1 MLYWFKRRF
10 DTAMLQA
17 MRKVTGV
24 LVLVAAVLA
33 SPAQALDAEAVSGL
47 ASEELSVR
55 IEAIAA
61 IADYGDEEAL
71 EILQLLYD
79 GEVYVTEEGQII
91 LEMDELVD
99 AVTRQPL
106 DPEPDNYDSVV
117 VNNQMRGDLETAIAA
132 LRLRSKDRDTRFA
145 SAQAL
150 EGAEDAALLPVIV
163 EAMEREGDPEIRAM
177 LAQTRSVM
185 ELKSEDSAVRAA
197 AATALGE
204 SSDRRVRELLAAK
217 LEKSP
222 DGDYFEQDGQVRLA
236 ALKSVKSIDRRLMLI
251 DYFGRF
257 FSGLSLGSILL
268 LVALGLA
275 ITYGL
280 LGVINL
286 AHGEMLMIGAY
297 ATYVTQTVFANHF
310 PAALDYYVVA
320 AIPVAFCVAAGVGMV
335 LERTVIRWLYGR
347 PLETLLATWG
357 ISLFLIQ
364 LVRQIFG
371 AQNVEVSNP
380 SWMSGGVEFMNV
392 VMPYN
397 RICIIVFSFIV
408 LLLMWLMLSRTRLG
422 LFIRSVT
429 QNRTMASCV
438 GVPTGRVDLLA
449 FGLGSGIAGLA
460 GVALSQI
467 GNVGPDLGQSYIID
481 SFMVVVLGGVGQL
494 AGTVYAALG
503 LGVFSKFIEPHIGAV
518 LTKILVL
525 VLIIAVIQKRPQGLF
540 ALKGRAVEA

>member
-1 MLYWFKRRF
+1 MLHALLKALRVA
-10 DTAMLQA
+10 TAIAA
-17 MRKVTGV
+17 MS
-24 LVLVAAVLA
+24 AAIGA
-33 SPAQALDAEAVSGL
+33 SPAQALDADAVSGL
-47 ASEELSVR
+47 ASDDFATR
-55 IEAIAA
+55 IEAIDRIAA
-61 IADYGDEEAL
+61 SGDESAL
-71 EILQLLYD
+71 EFLQTLLN
-79 GEVYVTEEGQII
+79 GEVYVTEEGQIV
-91 LEMDELVD
+91 LEHDEIVD
-99 AVTRQPL
+99 AVTLEPL
-106 DPEPDNYDSVV
+106 DPEPEFYDSIII
-117 VNNQMRGDLETAIAA
+117 NNRMRGKLETAIAA
-132 LRLRSKDRDTRFA
+132 HSLLSADRDARFA

-150 EGAEDAALLPVIV
+150 EGVEDPLLLPFLAKAIST
-163 EAMEREGDPEIRAM
+163 ESDADILAM
-177 LAQTRSVM
+177 LVQTNSVI
-185 ELKSEDSAVRAA
+185 ELASEDPQLRLA
-197 AATALGE
+197 AATSLGDT
-204 SSDRRVRELLAAK
+204 SQRRIRELLSNM
-217 LEKSP
+217 L
-222 DGDYFEQDGQVRLA
+222 EQDASGEFVEPDEAVRLA
-236 ALKSVKSIDRRLMLI
+236 AQQSIKSIDRRLMLI
-251 DYFGRF
+251 DAFGRF

-297 ATYVTQTVFANHF
+297 ATYVTQGVFKTHF
-310 PAALDYYVVA
+310 PGAFDYYVIA
-320 AIPVAFCVAAGVGMV
+320 AIPVAFCVAALVGML

-371 AQNVEVSNP
+371 AQNVEVANP

-397 RICIIVFSFIV
+397 RIFIILFSFMV
-408 LLLMWLMLSRTRLG
+408 LALMWLMLSRTRLG

-438 GVPTGRVDLLA
+438 GVPTGRIDLMA

-460 GVALSQI
+460 GVALSQV
-467 GNVGPDLGQSYIID
+467 GNVGPDLGQAYIID

-503 LGVFSKFIEPHIGAV
+503 LGVLSKFIEPHVGAV
-518 LTKILVL
+518 LTKIFVL

-540 ALKGRAVEA
+540 ALKGRAAA

>member
-1 MLYWFKRRF
+1 
-10 DTAMLQA
+10 MLQA
-17 MRKVTGV
+17 IRKITGA
-24 LVLVAAVLA
+24 LILGAAMLA
-33 SPAQALDAEAVSGL
+33 SPAWALNAEAVSGL

-55 IEAIAA
+55 IKAIAA
-61 IADYGDEEAL
+61 IAAHGDEEAL
-71 EILQLLYD
+71 ELLQLLYD
-79 GEVYVTEEGQII
+79 GEVYVTEEGQVI
-91 LEMDELVD
+91 LELDEVVD
-99 AVTRQPL
+99 AVTREPL
-106 DPEPDNYDSVV
+106 DPEPDYYDSVI
-117 VNNQMRGDLETAIAA
+117 VNNQMRGDLETAIAT
-132 LRLRSKDRDTRFA
+132 LRLRSEDRDTRFA

-150 EGAEDAALLPVIV
+150 EGAEDPALLPVIV
-163 EAMEREGDPEIRAM
+163 EAVERESDPEIRAM
-177 LAQTRSVM
+177 LTQTRSVM
-185 ELKSEDSAVRAA
+185 ELKSEDPVVRAA

-217 LEKSP
+217 LEKGP
-222 DGDYFEQDGQVRLA
+222 DGHYFEQDGSVRLA

-297 ATYVTQTVFANHF
+297 ATYVTQTIFVNHF

>member
-1 MLYWFKRRF
+1 MLHDLLRALRLA
-10 DTAMLQA
+10 TAIAA
-17 MRKVTGV
+17 MSAT
-24 LVLVAAVLA
+24 
-33 SPAQALDAEAVSGL
+33 PAQALDADAVSGFASDDL
-47 ASEELSVR
+47 ATR
-55 IEAIAA
+55 IAA
-61 IADYGDEEAL
+61 IDKVAAPEDESAL
-71 EILQLLYD
+71 EFLQTLLD
-79 GEVYVTEEGQII
+79 GEVYVTEEGQIV
-91 LEMDELVD
+91 LEHDDVVD
-99 AVTRQPL
+99 AVTLKPL
-106 DPEPDNYDSVV
+106 DPQPDYYDNVI
-117 VNNQMRGDLETAIAA
+117 VNNRMRGKLEIAIAA
-132 LRLRSKDRDTRFA
+132 QSLLSADLDVRFA

-150 EGAEDAALLPVIV
+150 EGAEDPLLLPALARAISS
-163 EAMEREGDPEIRAM
+163 ESDADILAM
-177 LAQTRSVM
+177 LVQTNSVI
-185 ELKSEDSAVRAA
+185 ELASEDPQLRLAAV
-197 AATALGE
+197 TSLGDT
-204 SSDRRVRELLAAK
+204 SVRRIRVLLAAM
-217 LEKSP
+217 LEQNVSGEFVEP
-222 DGDYFEQDGQVRLA
+222 VEAVRLA
-236 ALKSVKSIDRRLMLI
+236 AEQSVKSIDRRLMLI
-251 DYFGRF
+251 DFFGHF

-297 ATYVTQTVFANHF
+297 ATYVTQTVFKTHF
-310 PAALDYYVVA
+310 PAAFDYYVLA
-320 AIPVAFCVAAGVGMV
+320 AIPVAFCVTAFVGMI

-371 AQNVEVSNP
+371 AQNVEVANP
-380 SWMSGGVEFMNV
+380 SWMSGGVEVMNV

-397 RICIIVFSFIV
+397 RIFIILFSFMV
-408 LLLMWLMLSRTRLG
+408 LALTWLMLSRTRLG

-438 GVPTGRVDLLA
+438 GVPTGRIDLLA

-460 GVALSQI
+460 GVALSQV
-467 GNVGPDLGQSYIID
+467 GNVGPDLGQAYIID

-503 LGVFSKFIEPHIGAV
+503 LGVLSKFIEPHIGAV
-518 LTKILVL
+518 LTKIFVL

-540 ALKGRAVEA
+540 ALKGRAAA

>member
-1 MLYWFKRRF
+1 MPRVLTEKFWM
-10 DTAMLQA
+10 A
-17 MRKVTGV
+17 V
-24 LVLVAAVLA
+24 LVVFAVAL
-33 SPAQALDAEAVSGL
+33 PAQALENEAVQGL
-47 ASEELSVR
+47 ASEDLVTR
-55 IEAIAA
+55 IEAIDA
-61 IADYGDEEAL
+61 IAASGDEAAL
-71 EILQLLYD
+71 AILQALYN
-79 GEVYVTEEGQII
+79 GEVYVSGNGQVV
-91 LEMDELVD
+91 LEHDEIVD
-99 AVTRQPL
+99 AVTLEPL
-106 DPEPDNYDSVV
+106 DPQPDDYDSVI
-117 VNNQMRGDLETAIAA
+117 VNNQMRSKLEAAIAA
-132 LRLRSKDRDTRFA
+132 LSLLSDDRDTRLS
-145 SAQAL
+145 SAKAL
-150 EGAEDAALLPVIV
+150 ENAEDPQLLPVLTKAL
-163 EAMEREGDPEIRAM
+163 EKETDSEIRAI
-177 LAQTRSVM
+177 LVQTKAVI
-185 ELKSEDSAVRAA
+185 ELDSDDPAVRLVAA
-197 AATALGE
+197 ASLGD
-204 SSDRRVRELLAAK
+204 SNQRRVRELLAAR
-217 LEKSP
+217 LEKTS
-222 DGDYFEQDGQVRLA
+222 DGDYVEAVGEVRLA
-236 ALKSVKSIDRRLMLI
+236 ALNSVKSIDRKLLLI
-251 DYFGRF
+251 DYLGRL

-297 ATYVTQTVFANHF
+297 ATYVTQSIFRTYF
-310 PAALDYYVVA
+310 PGSLDYYVIA
-320 AIPVAFCVAAGVGMV
+320 AIPVAFLVAGAVGMV

-371 AQNVEVSNP
+371 AQNVEVANP
-380 SWMSGGVEFMNV
+380 SWMSGGVDFMNV

-397 RICIIVFSFIV
+397 RICIIIFSLIV
-408 LLLMWLMLSRTRLG
+408 LVLVWAMLSRTRLG
-422 LFIRSVT
+422 LFIRGVT

-467 GNVGPDLGQSYIID
+467 GNVGPDLGQAYIID

-494 AGTVYAALG
+494 AGTVYAGLG